1 MDQSWNGAYPQNQ
14 GGGNGQMGPSMPPV
28 PGAGMNTPMLT
39 PAMAGGVV
47 PPNPM
52 AAPVPDNGR
61 KSSIIETIILVI
73 VCLIAAAAIVFA
85 VMFYMQYDELKTNYD
100 VQVSNEKA
108 AAKKEQKDIDD
119 KNYEDQS
126 KLPTKLFTGP
136 SDYGSI
142 SFYYPKTWSAYIE
155 SDGSNN
161 SDFVAYF
168 APDSVKSLK
177 DKDARYALRF
187 SIVRKQADDVMK
199 AYNNKVKNGA
209 LKAEVFN
216 ADSNRITGTVY
227 EGTIEKGIIGKVLVI
242 KVNDKTAILQTDST
256 DVFRE
261 DYEKLINT
269 LRRNS

>member
-1 MDQSWNGAYPQNQ
+1 MDQSWNGAVPQNQ

-52 AAPVPDNGR
+52 AAPIPDSGK
-61 KSSIIETIILVI
+61 KSSIVETIILVI
-73 VCLIAAAAIVFA
+73 VCLIVAAAIVFA

-100 VQVSNEKA
+100 VEVANEKA
-108 AAKKEQKDIDD
+108 AAQKAQKDLDET
-119 KNYEDQS
+119 NFEERE

-142 SFYYPKTWSAYIE
+142 SFYYPKTWSVYIE

-161 SDFVAYF
+161 SDFIAYF

-177 DKDARYALRF
+177 DKDSRYALRF
-187 SIVRKQADDVMK
+187 SILRKQADDVMK
-199 AYNNKVKNGA
+199 SYNSKVKSGA
-209 LKAEVFN
+209 LKSEVFN
-216 ADSNRITGTVY
+216 ADSNRITGTIY
-227 EGTIEKGIIGKVLVI
+227 EGTIEKGIVGQVLVI
-242 KVNDKTAILQTDST
+242 KVNDKAAVFQTDST
-256 DVFRE
+256 DVFRADFE
-261 DYEKLINT
+261 TLINT